1 MADSGG
7 ASGSKPPERPKANM
21 RQMTLASFGYKKV
34 AMEASNVKAA
44 PKFTHGIMDA
54 IRVRQ
59 EDRAARA
66 QASVVAAKAVSVR
79 VVGRPN
85 GSTFIFPFLRIGL
98 PRALPRTVVAQPLKV
113 LAPGERGSYMD
124 WSQDAVDR
132 AVKLHREHHQHRPRG
147 GITDAVEHLQLLF
160 PDEYSRL
167 SHATM
172 TSWIECGG
180 VRGSKANF
188 HKLCPDVM

>member
-21 RQMTLASFGYKKV
+21 RQMTLASFGYKMV

-59 EDRAARA
+59 EESAARA
-66 QASVVAAKAVSVR
+66 QASVVAVKAVSVG

-98 PRALPRTVVAQPLKV
+98 PRALPQTAVAQPLKV
-113 LAPGERGSYMD
+113 LAPGERGS
-124 WSQDAVDR
+124 WIG
-132 AVKLHREHHQHRPRG
+132 VKMQ
-147 GITDAVEHLQLLF
+147 
-160 PDEYSRL
+160 
-167 SHATM
+167 
-172 TSWIECGG
+172 
-180 VRGSKANF
+180 
-188 HKLCPDVM
+188 